1 MSKKPYR
8 PQELEVLG
16 KKVRE
21 ASELIGHLRDS
32 NRALAAELAEIKLRL
47 VKEPASAKDKPTAAP
62 AAEVSPEPELKLL
75 RQERQQIRERI
86 VHLLEQLEEVSSS
99 PAPE

>member
-1 MSKKPYR
+1 MSKKPYH

-16 KKVRE
+16 RKVRE

-32 NRALAAELAEIKLRL
+32 NRTLAAELAEIKLLL
-47 VKEPASAKDKPTAAP
+47 VKEPASAKDKVRSAP
-62 AAEVSPEPELKLL
+62 ASDGSAELKLL
-75 RQERQQIRERI
+75 RQERQRIRERI

>member
-1 MSKKPYR
+1 MSKKPYH

-16 KKVRE
+16 RKVRE

-32 NRALAAELAEIKLRL
+32 NRALAAELAEIKLLL
-47 VKEPASAKDKPTAAP
+47 VKEPASAKDKVSSAP
-62 AAEVSPEPELKLL
+62 ASDVSAELKLL